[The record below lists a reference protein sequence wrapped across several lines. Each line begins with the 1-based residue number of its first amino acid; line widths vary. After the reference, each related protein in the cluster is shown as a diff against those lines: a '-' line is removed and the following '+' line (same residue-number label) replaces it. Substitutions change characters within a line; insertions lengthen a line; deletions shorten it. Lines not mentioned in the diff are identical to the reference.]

1 MSKPSNIR
9 INPFVGDGGTAT
21 YINLTETHIIPSV
34 SPYVIRLNEVPEKQD
49 PSNIRAVWVDS
60 TTGSA
65 TASALTEVA
74 ATPAAG
80 EFRPDYSTKADGND
94 NWNTGLIEFSSSD
107 AGKIV
112 QISYTGMGTLAAV
125 QSSKYLGWYTDR
137 GDGSDG
143 DFIPE
148 TDCAIGGIKNYK
160 RVFIKAGVTVS
171 LNQQLVIKAT
181 DSVVIAGIINGNG
194 SPGANGTGG
203 AGGAMGG
210 NGGLYV
216 RGDSD
221 TGNSGSET
229 KAAMPG
235 QDGTGGGRGGADGGY
250 YQSKGAAGGNSF
262 SNMSDSIYCTYGG
275 NGGGGGGANPNYHT
289 GYVSGAGGGGGY
301 GISII
306 APDVALLEGGK
317 ISADGGN
324 GQDGTQHYTA
334 PGGGG
339 GGGAITIISNIVK
352 NSGDI
357 SAAGGIAGKLADNRL
372 EIAAADG
379 EAGTIT
385 IKQLGAL

>member
-1 MSKPSNIR
+1 MSEPSNIR
-9 INPFVGDGGTAT
+9 INPFVGDGGTTT

-60 TTGSA
+60 STGA
-65 TASALTEVA
+65 VTASALTEVA

-94 NWNTGLIEFSSSD
+94 NWNTGLIEFSAVD

-112 QISYTGMGTLAAV
+112 QISYTGVGTLAAV
-125 QSSKYLGWYTDR
+125 QSNKYPSWYTDR

-143 DFIPE
+143 DFMPSA
-148 TDCAIGGIKNYK
+148 DCAIGGIKNYK

-171 LNQQLVIKAT
+171 VNQQLVIKAT
-181 DSVVIAGIINGNG
+181 GSVVIAGTINGNG
-194 SPGANGTGG
+194 SPGADGKGG

-210 NGGLYV
+210 NGGWLT
-216 RGDSD
+216 DDENSD
-221 TGNSGSET
+221 EHRDAT
-229 KAAMPG
+229 AG
-235 QDGTGGGRGGADGGY
+235 QDGTGGGYGGAGGGS
-250 YQSKGAAGGNSF
+250 QGAKGAAGGNSRVSI
-262 SNMSDSIYCTYGG
+262 SNAYGG
-275 NGGGGGGANPNYHT
+275 NGGGGGGAGDVFS
-289 GYVSGAGGGGGY
+289 GYTSGAGGGGGY

-306 APDVALLEGGK
+306 APEVALLEGSK
-317 ISADGGN
+317 ISADGGKGED
-324 GQDGTQHYTA
+324 GQNYYTA

-339 GGGAITIISNIVK
+339 GGGTIIIISNTIK
-352 NSGDI
+352 NNAVV
-357 SAAGGIAGKLADNRL
+357 SAAGGIAGELTWNRYQ
-372 EIAAADG
+372 AAVDG

>member
-1 MSKPSNIR
+1 MSEPSNIR
-9 INPFVGDGGTAT
+9 INPFVGDGGTTT

-94 NWNTGLIEFSSSD
+94 NWNTGLIEFSAVD

-112 QISYTGMGTLAAV
+112 QIGYTGMGTLASV
-125 QSSKYLGWYTDR
+125 QSHKYPSWYTDR

-181 DSVVIAGIINGNG
+181 DSVVIAGTINGNG
-194 SPGANGTGG
+194 SPGANGAGG

-210 NGGLYV
+210 NGGLTYSS
-216 RGDSD
+216 DSNK
-221 TGNSGSET
+221 TNIPPT
-229 KAAMPG
+229 AG
-235 QDGTGGGRGGADGGY
+235 QNGTGGGHGGAGGGY
-250 YQSKGAAGGNSF
+250 YKNGGTAGGNSF
-262 SNMSDSIYCTYGG
+262 IDMNHIVYCTYGG
-275 NGGGGGGANPNYHT
+275 NGGGGGSAYCVRT
-289 GYVSGAGGGGGY
+289 GYFSGAGGGGGY

-306 APDVALLEGGK
+306 ALDVALLEGGK
-317 ISADGGN
+317 ISADGGD
-324 GQDGTQHYTA
+324 GQDGRQHYVA

-339 GGGAITIISNIVK
+339 GGGAITIIGNIVK

-357 SAAGGIAGKLADNRL
+357 SVAGGIAGKLIDDTKL
-372 EIAAADG
+372 GIAAADG

>member
-1 MSKPSNIR
+1 MSEPSNIR
-9 INPFVGDGGTAT
+9 INPFVGSGGTTT

-60 TTGSA
+60 STGA
-65 TASALTEVA
+65 VTASALTEVA

-94 NWNTGLIEFSSSD
+94 NWNTGMIEFSSVD

-125 QSSKYLGWYTDR
+125 QSNKYPSWYTDR

-143 DFIPE
+143 DFMPSADI
-148 TDCAIGGIKNYK
+148 TIGGVKNYK

-171 LNQQLVIKAT
+171 VNQQLVIKAT
-181 DSVVIAGIINGNG
+181 GSVVIAGTINGNG
-194 SPGANGTGG
+194 SPGAKGQGGTGG
-203 AGGAMGG
+203 ASGG
-210 NGGLYV
+210 NGGWTT
-216 RGDSD
+216 GDD
-221 TGNSGSET
+221 DNREPT
-229 KAAMPG
+229 AG
-235 QDGTGGGRGGADGGY
+235 QDGTGGGYGGAGGGVN
-250 YQSKGAAGGNSF
+250 SRIGGAGGS
-262 SNMSDSIYCTYGG
+262 SRIGIGIDYGG
-275 NGGGGGGANPNYHT
+275 NGGGGGGGAIASS
-289 GYVSGAGGGGGY
+289 GYTSGGGGGGGY

-306 APDVALLEGGK
+306 APEVALLEGSK

-324 GQDGTQHYTA
+324 GENGNRYYTTS
-334 PGGGG
+334 GGGG
-339 GGGAITIISNIVK
+339 GGGTIIIISNTIK
-352 NSGDI
+352 NNAVV
-357 SAAGGIAGKLADNRL
+357 SAAGGIAGRL
-372 EIAAADG
+372 WTPAVDG

>member
-1 MSKPSNIR
+1 MSEPSNIR
-9 INPFVGDGGTAT
+9 INPFVGDGGTTT

-60 TTGSA
+60 TTGA
-65 TASALTEVA
+65 VTASALTEVA

-112 QISYTGMGTLAAV
+112 QISYTGVGTLAAV
-125 QSSKYLGWYTDR
+125 QSNKYPSWYTDR

-143 DFIPE
+143 DFMPE
-148 TDCAIGGIKNYK
+148 TDTTIGGIKNYK

-171 LNQQLVIKAT
+171 VNQQLVIKAT
-181 DSVVIAGIINGNG
+181 GSVVIAGTINGNG
-194 SPGANGTGG
+194 SPGAGGKGG

-210 NGGLYV
+210 NGGWLTDDESSNE
-216 RGDSD
+216 RREA
-221 TGNSGSET
+221 T
-229 KAAMPG
+229 AG
-235 QDGTGGGRGGADGGY
+235 QDGGGGGYGGAGGGEN
-250 YQSKGAAGGNSF
+250 SNKGAAGGNSYV
-262 SNMSDSIYCTYGG
+262 NIGNAYGG
-275 NGGGGGGANPNYHT
+275 NGGGGGGGADVFS
-289 GYVSGAGGGGGY
+289 GYTSGGGGGGGY

-306 APDVALLEGGK
+306 APEVALLDGSK
-317 ISADGGN
+317 ISADGGK
-324 GQDGTQHYTA
+324 GEDGRGYNTA

-339 GGGAITIISNIVK
+339 GGGTINIISNTIK
-352 NSGDI
+352 NSGAVR
-357 SAAGGIAGKLADNRL
+357 AAGGVAGTKNWNRQT
-372 EIAAADG
+372 AAVDG

>member
-1 MSKPSNIR
+1 MSEPSNIR
-9 INPFVGDGGTAT
+9 INPFVGDGGTTT

-60 TTGSA
+60 STGA
-65 TASALTEVA
+65 VTASALTEVA

-80 EFRPDYSTKADGND
+80 EFRPDYATKADGND
-94 NWNTGLIEFSSSD
+94 NWNTGLIEFSAVD

-125 QSSKYLGWYTDR
+125 QSNKYPSWYTDR

-143 DFIPE
+143 DFIPDA
-148 TDCAIGGIKNYK
+148 DCAIGGIKNYK

-171 LNQQLVIKAT
+171 VNQQLVIKAT
-181 DSVVIAGIINGNG
+181 GSVVIAGTINGNG
-194 SPGANGTGG
+194 SPGAKGKGG
-203 AGGAMGG
+203 VGAANGG
-210 NGGLYV
+210 NGGW
-216 RGDSD
+216 S
-221 TGNSGSET
+221 TNEESSNAT
-229 KAAMPG
+229 AG
-235 QDGTGGGRGGADGGY
+235 QDGTGGGYGGAGGGEN
-250 YQSKGAAGGNSF
+250 KHMGAAGGS
-262 SNMSDSIYCTYGG
+262 SCIKIGIDYGG
-275 NGGGGGGANPNYHT
+275 NGGGGGG
-289 GYVSGAGGGGGY
+289 GAGGGAGGGGGGGY

-306 APDVALLEGGK
+306 APEVALLEGSK

-324 GQDGTQHYTA
+324 GEKGDRYYTA

-339 GGGAITIISNIVK
+339 GGGTINIISTTIK
-352 NSGDI
+352 NSGAV
-357 SAAGGIAGKLADNRL
+357 SAAGGIAGAIGDNTI
-372 EIAAADG
+372 IAAVDG

>member
-1 MSKPSNIR
+1 MSEPSNIR
-9 INPFVGDGGTAT
+9 INPFVGDGGTTT

-60 TTGSA
+60 KTGA
-65 TASALTEVA
+65 VTASALTEVA

-125 QSSKYLGWYTDR
+125 QSNKYPGWYTDR

-148 TDCAIGGIKNYK
+148 EDCAIGGIKNYK

-181 DSVVIAGIINGNG
+181 DSVVIAGFINGNG
-194 SPGANGTGG
+194 SPGANGAGG

-210 NGGLYV
+210 NGGLAY
-216 RGDSD
+216 GSDS
-221 TGNSGSET
+221 NKENVLP
-229 KAAMPG
+229 AAG
-235 QDGTGGGRGGADGGY
+235 QDGTGGGRGGAGGGY

-262 SNMSDSIYCTYGG
+262 SNMNDIIYYAYGG
-275 NGGGGGGANPNYHT
+275 NGGGGGGANSAHHT

-306 APDVALLEGGK
+306 APGVALLEGSK

-324 GQDGTQHYTA
+324 GQDGRQHYTA

-352 NSGDI
+352 NSGDV
-357 SAAGGIAGKLADNRL
+357 SAAGGIAGKLIDDTGL
-372 EIAAADG
+372 GIAAAGG

>member
-1 MSKPSNIR
+1 MSEPSNIR
-9 INPFVGDGGTAT
+9 INPFVGDGGTTT

-60 TTGSA
+60 ATGA
-65 TASALTEVA
+65 VTASALTEVA

-112 QISYTGMGTLAAV
+112 QISYTGVGTLAAV
-125 QSSKYLGWYTDR
+125 QSNKYPSWYTDR

-143 DFIPE
+143 DFMPE
-148 TDCAIGGIKNYK
+148 TDTTIGGIKNYK

-171 LNQQLVIKAT
+171 VNQQLVIKAT
-181 DSVVIAGIINGNG
+181 GSVVIAGTINGNG
-194 SPGANGTGG
+194 SPGADGKGG

-210 NGGLYV
+210 NGGWFT
-216 RGDSD
+216 GDESSNERRD
-221 TGNSGSET
+221 AT
-229 KAAMPG
+229 AG
-235 QDGTGGGRGGADGGY
+235 QDGGGGGYGGAGGGDN
-250 YQSKGAAGGNSF
+250 SNKGAAGGNSYV
-262 SNMSDSIYCTYGG
+262 NIGNAYGG
-275 NGGGGGGANPNYHT
+275 NGGGGGGGADVFG
-289 GYVSGAGGGGGY
+289 GYTSGGGGGGGY

-306 APDVALLEGGK
+306 APEVALLDGSK
-317 ISADGGN
+317 ISADGGK
-324 GQDGTQHYTA
+324 GEDGRGYNTA

-339 GGGAITIISNIVK
+339 GGGTINIISNTIK
-352 NSGDI
+352 NSGAVR
-357 SAAGGIAGKLADNRL
+357 AAGGVAGTKNWNRQT
-372 EIAAADG
+372 AAVDG

>member
-1 MSKPSNIR
+1 MSEPSNIR
-9 INPFVGDGGTAT
+9 INPFVGDGGTTT

-60 TTGSA
+60 STGA
-65 TASALTEVA
+65 VTASALTEVA

-94 NWNTGLIEFSSSD
+94 NWNTGLIEFSAVD

-125 QSSKYLGWYTDR
+125 QSNKYPSWYTDR

-148 TDCAIGGIKNYK
+148 ADCTIGGIKNYK

-171 LNQQLVIKAT
+171 INQQLVIKAT
-181 DSVVIAGIINGNG
+181 GSVVIAGTINGNG
-194 SPGANGTGG
+194 SPGANGKGG
-203 AGGAMGG
+203 AGGAPGG
-210 NGGLYV
+210 NGGW
-216 RGDSD
+216 RTDE
-221 TGNSGSET
+221 GSSQSVT
-229 KAAMPG
+229 PATVG
-235 QDGTGGGRGGADGGY
+235 QDGTGGGYGGAGGGY
-250 YQSKGAAGGNSF
+250 NKNSFPKGAAGGS
-262 SNMSDSIYCTYGG
+262 SGIRIGIDYGG
-275 NGGGGGGANPNYHT
+275 NGGGGGGGANVYA
-289 GYVSGAGGGGGY
+289 GYTSGGGGGGGY

-306 APDVALLEGGK
+306 APEVALLEGSK
-317 ISADGGN
+317 IAANGGN
-324 GQDGTQHYTA
+324 GENGRQDYIA

-339 GGGAITIISNIVK
+339 GGGTINIISTTIK
-352 NSGDI
+352 NSGDV
-357 SAAGGIAGKLADNRL
+357 SAAGGIAGSKGYNTQ
-372 EIAAADG
+372 IAAANG
-379 EAGTIT
+379 EAGRIT

>member
-1 MSKPSNIR
+1 MSEPSNIR
-9 INPFVGDGGTAT
+9 INPFVGDGGTTT

-60 TTGSA
+60 STGA
-65 TASALTEVA
+65 VTASALTEVA
-74 ATPAAG
+74 ATPATG

-94 NWNTGLIEFSSSD
+94 NWNTGLIEFSAVD

-125 QSSKYLGWYTDR
+125 QSNKYPSWYTDR

-148 TDCAIGGIKNYK
+148 ADCTIGGEKNYK

-171 LNQQLVIKAT
+171 VNQQLVIKAT
-181 DSVVIAGIINGNG
+181 GSVVIAGTINGNG
-194 SPGANGTGG
+194 SPGANGKGG
-203 AGGAMGG
+203 AGGALGG
-210 NGGLYV
+210 DGGWV
-216 RGDSD
+216 TS
-221 TGNSGSET
+221 NEGSNASI
-229 KAAMPG
+229 AATTG
-235 QDGTGGGRGGADGGY
+235 QDGTGGGYGGAGGGY
-250 YQSKGAAGGNSF
+250 KTIGAAGGS
-262 SNMSDSIYCTYGG
+262 SRIRIGIGYGG
-275 NGGGGGGANPNYHT
+275 NGGGGGGAANAYR
-289 GYVSGAGGGGGY
+289 GEASGGGGGGGY

-306 APDVALLEGGK
+306 APEVALLEGSK
-317 ISADGGN
+317 IAANGGN
-324 GQDGTQHYTA
+324 GENGRIYHTA

-339 GGGAITIISNIVK
+339 GGGTINIISTTIK
-352 NSGDI
+352 NSGDV
-357 SAAGGIAGKLADNRL
+357 SAAGGIAGAKGSNVQT
-372 EIAAADG
+372 AAANG

>member
-1 MSKPSNIR
+1 MSEPSNIR
-9 INPFVGDGGTAT
+9 INPFIGNGGTTT
-21 YINLTETHIIPSV
+21 YINLTETHIIPNV

-60 TTGSA
+60 ATGAA

-74 ATPAAG
+74 ATPSAG
-80 EFRPDYSTKADGND
+80 EFRPDYSTKADGNEA
-94 NWNTGLIEFSSSD
+94 WNTGLIEFSSVD
-107 AGKIV
+107 TGKIV
-112 QISYTGMGTLAAV
+112 QISYTGMGSLAAV
-125 QSSKYLGWYTDR
+125 QSSRYPSWYTDR

-143 DFIPE
+143 DFVPDA
-148 TDCAIGGIKNYK
+148 DCTISGIKNYK

-181 DSVVIAGIINGNG
+181 DSVVIAGTINGNG
-194 SPGANGTGG
+194 NPGANGAGG

-210 NGGLYV
+210 NGGLRY
-216 RGDSD
+216 GSDS
-221 TGNSGSET
+221 N
-229 KAAMPG
+229 KADVLPMPG
-235 QDGTGGGRGGADGGY
+235 QDGTGGGRGGAGGGF

-275 NGGGGGGANPNYHT
+275 NGGGGGGAASNYYT
-289 GYVSGAGGGGGY
+289 GHVSGAGGGGGY

-324 GQDGTQHYTA
+324 GQDGRQHYTA

-357 SAAGGIAGKLADNRL
+357 SAAGGIAGELIDDTGRG
-372 EIAAADG
+372 IAAADG

-385 IKQLGAL
+385 IKQLEAL

>member
-1 MSKPSNIR
+1 MSEPSNIR
-9 INPFVGDGGTAT
+9 INPFVSDGGTTT
-21 YINLTETHIIPSV
+21 YINLTETHIIPNV

-60 TTGSA
+60 STGA
-65 TASALTEVA
+65 VTASALTEVA

-80 EFRPDYSTKADGND
+80 EFRPDYATKADGND
-94 NWNTGLIEFSSSD
+94 NWNTGLIEFSAVD

-125 QSSKYLGWYTDR
+125 QSNKYPSWYTDR

-181 DSVVIAGIINGNG
+181 DSVVIAGTINGNG
-194 SPGANGTGG
+194 SPGANGAGG

-210 NGGLYV
+210 NGGLMY
-216 RGDSD
+216 GSDSNKTD
-221 TGNSGSET
+221 ILPT
-229 KAAMPG
+229 AG
-235 QDGTGGGRGGADGGY
+235 QNGTGGGHGGAGGGY
-250 YQSKGAAGGNSF
+250 YKNGGTAGGNSF
-262 SNMSDSIYCTYGG
+262 IDMNHIVYCTYGG
-275 NGGGGGGANPNYHT
+275 NGGGGGSAYCVRT
-289 GYVSGAGGGGGY
+289 GYFSGAGGGGGY

-306 APDVALLEGGK
+306 ALDVALLEGGK
-317 ISADGGN
+317 ISADGGD
-324 GQDGTQHYTA
+324 GQDGRQHYVA

-339 GGGAITIISNIVK
+339 GGGAITIIGNIVK

-357 SAAGGIAGKLADNRL
+357 SVAGGIAGKLIDDTKL
-372 EIAAADG
+372 GIAAADG